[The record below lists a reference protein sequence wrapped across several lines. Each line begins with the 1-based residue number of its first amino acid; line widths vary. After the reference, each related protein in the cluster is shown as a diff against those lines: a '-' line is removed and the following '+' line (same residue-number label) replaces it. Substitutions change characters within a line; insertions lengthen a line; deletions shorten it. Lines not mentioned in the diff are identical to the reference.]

1 MESAQTG
8 GITAG
13 ILAVLAFCFQI
24 LRWLQGKKIHS
35 VCCDREVEF
44 DVGDKTP
51 KIHPEEKP
59 EPK

>member
-13 ILAVLAFCFQI
+13 ILAILAFCFQI
-24 LRWLQGKKIHS
+24 LRWLQGKRIHS
-35 VCCDREVEF
+35 ICCDKEMEVDVRET
-44 DVGDKTP
+44 TP
-51 KIHPEEKP
+51 KVHPEEKV